1 MHQNIKDSFAR
12 QSMMRTLGAE
22 LTLIESG
29 KIRITAPIADHLRQ
43 QHGFAHAALTF
54 ALGDSAAGYAALS
67 LMAPEAEVVTS
78 EMKINLLAPAAGERL
93 EATGSVIKAG
103 KRLIVVTATVVAIDG
118 NTRRDVAVLQGSM
131 MPMSVQ

>member
-1 MHQNIKDSFAR
+1 MHQKIKDSFAR

-43 QHGFAHAALTF
+43 QHGFAHAAMTF

-67 LMAPEAEVVTS
+67 LMAPETEVVTS

>member
-1 MHQNIKDSFAR
+1 MHQKIKDSFAR

-67 LMAPEAEVVTS
+67 LMAPETEVVTS